1 VNAQDPLIS
10 NWLSDAYTEVRAP
23 TIFLNPQHHRG
34 VVKITNTTVQFVAPY
49 TELGAYLS
57 DPSNNYFTDL
67 TVGPG
72 GYLTGAA
79 GDNFFVS
86 GNFTNNSTQNTL
98 WNTAAAELDFVAG
111 NGSHTFALAG
121 ADQGR
126 SYFGYNN
133 NFSWGIFRLRTGQSL
148 TLGDGNGTSGAAL
161 YSTRVVLDDGTN
173 QAGNITGNGFSIY
186 YDPAD
191 SGNAYLLSGA
201 PGGVYSLINGGVLA
215 PVQPVTV
222 VSRMTHGSAGP
233 FDVALPTSG
242 TRGIEC
248 RNSGGNYTLVF
259 TFPNSLTNCGSAS
272 IGSAAM
278 GPNPNQCSV
287 SLTGVADQQYIT
299 VTLTGVVDATGGTGN
314 AAGIMGVLVGDVN
327 ASGRVD
333 AADVSFVRQRT
344 LQTLTTSNFRA
355 DLNAS
360 GRIDA
365 ADVSIARQNTL
376 HSLPTPP

>member
-1 VNAQDPLIS
+1 
-10 NWLSDAYTEVRAP
+10 
-23 TIFLNPQHHRG
+23 
-34 VVKITNTTVQFVAPY
+34 
-49 TELGAYLS
+49 
-57 DPSNNYFTDL
+57 
-67 TVGPG
+67 
-72 GYLTGAA
+72 
-79 GDNFFVS
+79 
-86 GNFTNNSTQNTL
+86 
-98 WNTAAAELDFVAG
+98 
-111 NGSHTFALAG
+111 
-121 ADQGR
+121 
-126 SYFGYNN
+126 
-133 NFSWGIFRLRTGQSL
+133 
-148 TLGDGNGTSGAAL
+148 
-161 YSTRVVLDDGTN
+161 
-173 QAGNITGNGFSIY
+173 
-186 YDPAD
+186 
-191 SGNAYLLSGA
+191 
-201 PGGVYSLINGGVLA
+201 
-215 PVQPVTV
+215 
-222 VSRMTHGSAGP
+222 MTHGSAGP

-248 RNSGGNYTLVF
+248 RNSGGNYTLVY